1 MKKAILAVIGLALVA
16 TATFLAMGKPKP
28 TKIRQTESAA
38 DATRWATDDELAIL
52 VNFTG
57 PDWCTACQFLEGQIF
72 PAESFVNE
80 MADKIVV
87 HNILFPRD
95 PLLRAAISPEE
106 QKRREQLCM
115 SYKVEAFPTVI
126 VTDAKGMP
134 YAVIPGARPTPED
147 YAQVLKEAFAVRE
160 KRDAAFAAA
169 ATKTGLER
177 AQLLAEAIN
186 LLPAVCR
193 DKYTDVIQEINT
205 LDEQNILGFKNAII
219 NAEIA
224 TKQMEE
230 LEAFLKTFQ
239 GRITPEQLQEDA
251 QRIEAYV
258 AREDLIPEVR
268 QRLYRLQ
275 GDNFAFTRNIPKMIE
290 AYEKAINAAPDTR
303 LAGKLKR
310 DVEFQKKM
318 YAERQQTPPAQLEPP
333 VQ

>member
-1 MKKAILAVIGLALVA
+1 
-16 TATFLAMGKPKP
+16 
-28 TKIRQTESAA
+28 
-38 DATRWATDDELAIL
+38 
-52 VNFTG
+52 
-57 PDWCTACQFLEGQIF
+57 
-72 PAESFVNE
+72 

-134 YAVIPGARPTPED
+134 YAIIPGARPTPED
-147 YAQVLKEAFAVRE
+147 YAQALKDAFALRE

-177 AQLLAEAIN
+177 ATLLAEAIN

-193 DKYTDVIQEINT
+193 DKYIDVIKEINT
-205 LDEQNILGFKNAII
+205 LDEQNTLGFKNAIVD
-219 NAEIA
+219 AEIA

-230 LEAFLKTFQ
+230 LEVFLKSFQ
-239 GRITPEQLQEDA
+239 GRISPEQLKEDA

-258 AREDLIPEVR
+258 SREDLIPEVR

-275 GDNFAFTRNIPKMIE
+275 GDNYAFARNIPKMIE
-290 AYEKAINAAPDTR
+290 AYENAIKAAPDTR

-318 YAERQQTPPAQLEPP
+318 YEERKNAAPEQPQTNAQ
-333 VQ
+333 